1 MDTFGTNAVAVIRA
15 GFAGSIAAG
24 IMFAIWTVA
33 TVLMFSPRIPPVSHV
48 ETLLNLMATA
58 LFWPIAIGIVGGA
71 VTVPLTAIF
80 ALIGAAILRM
90 TSWSP
95 SLPFRIGGFLV
106 GTFVWWFV
114 FNRGAPD
121 QVMIFGNLFSAPS
134 IGGIAG
140 FAAGHVLARHWV

>member
-1 MDTFGTNAVAVIRA
+1 MDTFGSNALAVLRA

-24 IMFAIWTVA
+24 VMFAIWMIFALT
-33 TVLMFSPRIPPVSHV
+33 PPPPLSSISRG
-48 ETLLNLMATA
+48 ETLVNLLAVA
-58 LFWPIAIGIVGGA
+58 LFWPVAIGIAGA
-71 VTVPLTAIF
+71 VVTVPLTAIF

-95 SLPFRIGGFLV
+95 SLPLRIGGFLV
-106 GTFVWWFV
+106 GTFAWWFV